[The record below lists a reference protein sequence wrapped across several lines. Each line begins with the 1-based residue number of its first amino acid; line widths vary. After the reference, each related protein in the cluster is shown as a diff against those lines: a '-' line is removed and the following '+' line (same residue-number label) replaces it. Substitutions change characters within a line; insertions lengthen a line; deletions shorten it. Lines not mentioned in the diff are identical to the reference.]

1 MLIKI
6 EEADTDTGW
15 FVVLYTWRVRFSTC
29 IDAEAFVTRLTDRIN
44 APHSLPEQIY
54 LADKAL
60 S

>member
-15 FVVLYTWRVRFSTC
+15 FVVLDICRVRFSTY
-29 IDAEAFVTRLTDRIN
+29 IEAEAFFIRLTDRIN
-44 APHSLPEQIY
+44 APHSLPEHIY
-54 LADKAL
+54 MADEAL